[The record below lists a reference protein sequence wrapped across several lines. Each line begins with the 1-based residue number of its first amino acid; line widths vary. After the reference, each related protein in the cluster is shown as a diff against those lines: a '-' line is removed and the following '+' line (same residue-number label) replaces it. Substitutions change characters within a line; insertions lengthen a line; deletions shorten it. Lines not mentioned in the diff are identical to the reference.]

1 MIVVTGGAG
10 FIGSCFL
17 WKLNRMG
24 VTDILVV
31 DQLDNSEKW
40 KNLLGKKFLDYM
52 QKDDFLRAL
61 SEINNITA
69 IVHMGAE
76 SSTQKTDGDL
86 YIRDNFEYSK
96 TLAEYATG
104 RGIPF
109 IYASSAATYGDGE
122 SGYNDDESA
131 LNDLRP
137 LNMYGYSKQMF
148 DLWLQNTGRLG
159 KVCGLKF
166 FNVFGPNEY
175 HKGNMVGVICNAFD
189 DVATRGVM
197 KLFKSYRAE
206 YPDGGQMRDFVYV
219 KDIVEAMWWL
229 LSNPRVTGIY
239 NLGTGV
245 ARSWND
251 IANAMFAA
259 VGKKPN
265 IEYIDM
271 PEHLKPKYQYFTQ
284 ANMDKLRA
292 AGFDHKFMTL
302 EESVADYSEYL
313 KTKDY
318 L

>member
-1 MIVVTGGAG
+1 MIVLTGGAG

-17 WKLNRMG
+17 WKLNQMG

-40 KNLLGKKFLDYM
+40 KNLLGKKYTDYM
-52 QKDDFLRAL
+52 QKDDFLRIL
-61 SEINNITA
+61 PEMDNISA

-96 TLAEYATG
+96 ALAEYASA

-109 IYASSAATYGDGE
+109 IYASSAATYGEGE
-122 SGYNDDESA
+122 AGYDDDESA

-137 LNMYGYSKQMF
+137 LNMYGYSKHMF

-159 KVCGLKF
+159 KACGLKF

-175 HKGNMVGVICNAFD
+175 HKGNMKSVICGTFD
-189 DVATRGVM
+189 DVAERGEI

-219 KDIVEAMWWL
+219 KDICEAMWWL
-229 LSNPRVTGIY
+229 LQNPKVTGIY
-239 NLGTGV
+239 NLGTGI

-251 IANAMFAA
+251 IANAMFAG

-302 EESVADYSEYL
+302 EESIADYCEYL
-313 KTKDY
+313 KDKSY